1 MKTLTPTL
9 YDIDFNLWIEQTVN
23 QLKKG
28 NLKDLDIE
36 NLVEEIESMGRSEK
50 REIYSRLKVLLIHLL
65 KWKYQPYKKTSIWIA
80 TINEQR
86 TQINLILKDSPSLKP
101 YLRDNWE
108 DCYQDARID
117 AATETFLSPGDL
129 SLGMSLYSRADFNPW
144 FYPLIKA
151 SITCYHL

>member
-28 NLKDLDIE
+28 NLKDLDIK

-65 KWKYQPYKKTSIWIA
+65 NWTVG
-80 TINEQR
+80 
-86 TQINLILKDSPSLKP
+86 SLWMAEKVMTMRP
-101 YLRDNWE
+101 
-108 DCYQDARID
+108 
-117 AATETFLSPGDL
+117 
-129 SLGMSLYSRADFNPW
+129 
-144 FYPLIKA
+144 K
-151 SITCYHL
+151 